1 MDAILE
7 IKDDLYFTIRRSPSH
22 SFIMLFVLQRNKLAG
37 NSHPNLRRPSQS
49 LDEVEDSG
57 RSYLISGMRRL
68 SRAFVDTIK
77 RRPSQSF
84 DQVETSEFQDP
95 DGIIKVSIYNYCE
108 YNCSHI
114 YS

>member
-7 IKDDLYFTIRRSPSH
+7 IKDDLHLRRRPSH

-68 SRAFVDTIK
+68 SRAFVDTIR

-84 DQVETSEFQDP
+84 DQIEASEFQDP
-95 DGIIKVSIYNYCE
+95 DSIIKVSIYNYCE
-108 YNCSHI
+108 YNFSHI

>member
-1 MDAILE
+1 
-7 IKDDLYFTIRRSPSH
+7 
-22 SFIMLFVLQRNKLAG
+22 MLFVLQRNKLAG

-95 DGIIKVSIYNYCE
+95 DSIIKVSIYNYCE
-108 YNCSHI
+108 YTCQHI